1 MFKRKKQNY
10 EKMIE
15 DVKNLDE
22 ENLINLY
29 LKTIA
34 KGEIDAYIYILEQKT
49 IKRTYLL
56 EQALVYGRY
65 EILENMLDDNDYKK
79 ELQTIY
85 DPFILEH
92 CDPDVTD
99 DIYDGSWWSNDE
111 HERPLINKRD
121 INHKKCFE
129 MLKKFNKKLVTDNC
143 IKWMHISNN
152 QVKYFGGCYFSS
164 YKILIEEIFN
174 EKPTI
179 VDVIHL
185 LIDDFSAKFIIK
197 VLCEI
202 FSSEE
207 ILSKLCDMTKV
218 K

>member
-1 MFKRKKQNY
+1 MFKRKKQDY
-10 EKMIE
+10 ESMI
-15 DVKNLDE
+15 DKVKQIDE
-22 ENLINLY
+22 ETAIEIY
-29 LKTIA
+29 SKTIA
-34 KGEIDAYIYILEQKT
+34 KGYLDVYLYLLDQRP
-49 IKRTYLL
+49 IKRCSLL

-65 EILENMLDDNDYKK
+65 KILENMLSDNDYKK
-79 ELQTIY
+79 ELQTHY

-99 DIYDGSWWSNDE
+99 DIYNGSWWSNDE
-111 HERPLINKRD
+111 RERPLINKQG

-129 MLKKFNKKLVTDNC
+129 MLKKFDKVLISDNS
-143 IKWMHISNN
+143 IKWFNISYK
-152 QVKYFGGCYFSS
+152 QIKYFDGCYFAS
-164 YKILIEEIFN
+164 YKTLITEIFN

>member
-1 MFKRKKQNY
+1 MFKRKKQDY
-10 EKMIE
+10 IKMLENI
-15 DVKNLDE
+15 KQIDE
-22 ENLINLY
+22 ESALTTY

-34 KGEIDAYIYILEQKT
+34 KGEINEYMYLLEQRP

-65 EILENMLDDNDYKK
+65 HILENMITDNDYKK
-79 ELQTIY
+79 ELETCY

-111 HERPLINKRD
+111 HERELINKKGID
-121 INHKKCFE
+121 HQKCFE
-129 MLKKFNKKLVTDNC
+129 IIKKFNKKLMSENC
-143 IKWMHISNN
+143 MKWLHLSNK
-152 QVKYFGGCYFSS
+152 QIKYFGGCYFAS
-164 YKILIEEIFN
+164 YKTLINEIFSQN
-174 EKPTI
+174 PTI

-207 ILSKLCDMTKV
+207 ILSKLCNLTRV